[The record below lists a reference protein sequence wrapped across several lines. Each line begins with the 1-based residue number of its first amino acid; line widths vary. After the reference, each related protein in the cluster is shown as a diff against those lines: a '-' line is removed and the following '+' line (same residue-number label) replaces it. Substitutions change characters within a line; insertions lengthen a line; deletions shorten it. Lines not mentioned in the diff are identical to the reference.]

1 VPVTDSLSRALQRRF
16 VYAEV
21 TDDDYPDPHPDLVL
35 AQRPGTRELVEAVAV
50 LGAFPD
56 GSYLSGEIRVSLLTL

>member
-1 VPVTDSLSRALQRRF
+1 MTGQLSRALQGRF
-16 VYAEV
+16 VLAEV
-21 TDDDYPDPHPDLVL
+21 ADSCPEPPLELVLGQRPAVSDLVD
-35 AQRPGTRELVEAVAV
+35 AVAV